1 MQEILKKKND
11 RVLIISDLHIPYE
24 HPDSLAFLK
33 ALKKELDPTRVV
45 STGDEL
51 DKHALSYH
59 DNDPDLPSAGQ
70 ELEMSIERLQEYYKL
85 FPKMDIVES
94 NHGSMI
100 YRKALTNGLPKAY
113 IRDYNEVLGAP
124 KGWVWHENLM
134 LQYKNN
140 APIFITHG
148 MSANVM
154 KVVEQYGMNVI
165 QGHYHSTFSIGYISN
180 PQNLLWGMQ
189 VGCMVDQKSLA
200 FAYSKLFRK
209 RFIIGC
215 GAIIE
220 GQPVL
225 YPMILDEA
233 GRWNGRLV

>member
-1 MQEILKKKND
+1 MSDILKNNNK

-24 HPDSLAFLK
+24 HPDSIPFLK
-33 ALKKELDPTRVV
+33 ALKKKYSPTRVV

-59 DNDPDLPSAGQ
+59 DNNPDLPSAGD
-70 ELEMSIERLQEYYKL
+70 ELSISIDKLQAYYKL

-100 YRKALTNGLPKAY
+100 YRKALTHGLPKAY
-113 IRDYNEVLGAP
+113 IKDYNQVLGAP

-134 LQYKNN
+134 LQYKED

-165 QGHYHSTFSIGYISN
+165 QGHYHSTYTIGYISN
-180 PQNLLWGMQ
+180 PTNLLWGLQ

-215 GAIIE
+215 AVIID
-220 GQPVL
+220 GQPEL
-225 YPMILDEA
+225 CPMLLDSD
-233 GRWNGRLV
+233 GRWVGKL

>member
-1 MQEILKKKND
+1 MSKILTD
-11 RVLIISDLHIPYE
+11 RNKRILVISDLHIPYE
-24 HPDSLAFLK
+24 HPDSLTFLK
-33 ALKKELDPTRVV
+33 ALKKEIDPTRVV
-45 STGDEL
+45 SLGDEL

-59 DNDPDLPSAGQ
+59 DNNPDLPSAGD
-70 ELEMSIERLQEYYKL
+70 ELKLSIDRLQPYYKL
-85 FPKMDIVES
+85 FPRIDVVES

-100 YRKALTNGLPKAY
+100 YRKALTHGLPKAY
-113 IRDYNEVLGAP
+113 VRDYNDVLGAP

-134 LQYKNN
+134 LQYKDN

-165 QGHYHSTFSIGYISN
+165 QGHYHSTFSIGYMSN
-180 PQNLLWGMQ
+180 PTHLLWGLQ
-189 VGCMVDQKSLA
+189 GGCMVDQKSLA

-215 GAIIE
+215 SAIIE

-225 YPMILDEA
+225 YPMILDKD
-233 GRWNGRLV
+233 GRWIGKLV